1 MTGNQIFDRFMSESY
16 SDISA
21 SGNSVYLSIIATH
34 LPE

>member
-1 MTGNQIFDRFMSESY
+1 MIHSWSESY

-34 LPE
+34 LPG